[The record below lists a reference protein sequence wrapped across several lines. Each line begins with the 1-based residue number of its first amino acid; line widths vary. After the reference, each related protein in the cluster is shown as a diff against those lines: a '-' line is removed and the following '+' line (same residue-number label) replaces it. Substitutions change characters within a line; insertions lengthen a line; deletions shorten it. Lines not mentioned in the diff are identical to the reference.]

1 MIGREL
7 ITTGLARGCQG
18 RGVVVRV
25 HSPSAL
31 IPQRLIGVRKRL
43 FAWFAS
49 GFCGVLGVPTSTTC
63 KSWWGASL
71 RSWFQCIRLLHRT
84 CKTSRGTSLRSWLK
98 CTRLSCKSRRGTSL
112 RSWFKCTR
120 LWHRTCKTSH
130 GTSLRSWFQKS
141 AC

>member
-1 MIGREL
+1 M
-7 ITTGLARGCQG
+7 TTGFARGCQG

-49 GFCGVLGVPTSTTC
+49 GFCGVPGVPTSTTC

-84 CKTSRGTSLRSWLK
+84 CKTSRGTSLRSW
-98 CTRLSCKSRRGTSL
+98 
-112 RSWFKCTR
+112 
-120 LWHRTCKTSH
+120 
-130 GTSLRSWFQKS
+130 FQKKCLLPMGILIFFFS
-141 AC
+141 KIPPVLKLEVGFSSTKKSFQIFSQKKLNLPFIN